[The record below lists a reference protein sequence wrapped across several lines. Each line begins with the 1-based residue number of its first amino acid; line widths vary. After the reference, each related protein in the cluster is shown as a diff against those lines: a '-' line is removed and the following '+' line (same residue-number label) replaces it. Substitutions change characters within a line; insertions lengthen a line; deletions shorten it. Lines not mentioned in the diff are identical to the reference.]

1 MFSLLPLCFSD
12 LTKRT
17 MKKLNLHRPIGISE
31 TKKGLS
37 LSVADLLRKTS
48 AQNLENL
55 EVNSRLLDMFKH
67 GLTEV
72 EEDKLLDFLP
82 LRTSNY
88 RDLTDLEKAYED
100 ARGYIRE
107 QFELYKKSRL
117 ASEQARRAALL
128 RKQQRAQ
135 QPAQQPDD
143 ISTPARSRVETRKQ
157 VDLR

>member
-1 MFSLLPLCFSD
+1 MSSLLPWCFSV

-55 EVNSRLLDMFKH
+55 EVNSRLLDMFKQ

-82 LRTSNY
+82 LRSSNY
-88 RDLTDLEKAYED
+88 RDLTDLEKAYDD
-100 ARGYIRE
+100 ARAYIRE
-107 QFELYKKSRL
+107 QFELYNRSRL
-117 ASEQARRAALL
+117 ATEQARRAALL
-128 RKQQRAQ
+128 RQQQRAQ
-135 QPAQQPDD
+135 QQAPPPEDL
-143 ISTPARSRVETRKQ
+143 STPARSRVETRKP